1 MTKNKDLIL
10 GIDPGLNITGWGLI
24 EKKGNFDNY
33 LAHGFIKTDK
43 KKELG
48 FRLNTIYEKLLEIT
62 KKYSPSSI
70 AIEKIF
76 SNKNPESTL
85 KLGMSRAIV
94 FLIAARESSEIF
106 EYSPNT
112 VKKNLVGYGHADKN
126 QIINMIKRVFP
137 NINID
142 NEDSADALAV
152 AICHSMQM
160 QSKIRVF
167 SK

>member
-1 MTKNKDLIL
+1 M
-10 GIDPGLNITGWGLI
+10 I

>member
-1 MTKNKDLIL
+1 
-10 GIDPGLNITGWGLI
+10 
-24 EKKGNFDNY
+24 
-33 LAHGFIKTDK
+33 
-43 KKELG
+43 
-48 FRLNTIYEKLLEIT
+48 
-62 KKYSPSSI
+62 
-70 AIEKIF
+70 
-76 SNKNPESTL
+76 
-85 KLGMSRAIV
+85 MSRAIV